1 MRSLTIFAF
10 LFLSVSAFAE
20 TSAMSIGEIDGVIK
34 AEAPTP
40 AVVQPMLPATVSEYF
55 YMPAGGQTAA
65 QLQYGKIDGTI
76 VSQTMAL
83 DMFGN
88 YGYEASEIAGT
99 QFGLAVNRSIAN
111 NLYMA
116 INVQNSEMNFKSSGL
131 ASGNVSYQRYGL
143 GLTKILNVSNTGN
156 LIFGARTAAYVTNT
170 ANTKTFDQYQ
180 VVPFVGYEQLSRG
193 AAWGAEVS
201 MEKFIIEGSE
211 QLFLGTAFY
220 EIPAAT
226 NFMVGT
232 KAGLNAQGLNE
243 KGPVQ
248 TGYQGGIYSKYT
260 PVQNTDVR
268 FAVDTANKLS
278 SSTEKT
284 TEFSIGFR
292 RTL

>member
-1 MRSLTIFAF
+1 MRSLSIFAF
-10 LFLSVSAFAE
+10 LFLSINAFAE
-20 TSAMSIGEIDGVIK
+20 TSALSIGEIDGIIK
-34 AEAPTP
+34 AEAPNP

-55 YMPAGGQTAA
+55 YMPARGQTAA
-65 QLQYGKIDGTI
+65 QLTYGKVDATT

-88 YGYEASEIAGT
+88 YSYETTEIAGT

-116 INVQNSEMNFKSSGL
+116 INVQNSELNFKSYGL
-131 ASGNVSYQRYGL
+131 ASGNVSFQKYGL
-143 GLTKILNVSNTGN
+143 GLTKIANISDAGN
-156 LIFGARTAAYVTNT
+156 LIFGARTAAYVTNSP
-170 ANTKTFDQYQ
+170 NNKTFDQYQ
-180 VVPFVGYEQLSRG
+180 VIPFVGYEQISRG
-193 AAWGAEVS
+193 AAWGAEVA

-226 NFMVGT
+226 NLMVGT
-232 KAGLNAQGLNE
+232 KAGLNAQSLNE
-243 KGPVQ
+243 KGLVQ

-260 PVQNTDVR
+260 PIQNTDVR
-268 FAVDTANKLS
+268 FAVDTSNKLS
-278 SSTEKT
+278 ASTEKT
-284 TEFSIGFR
+284 TEFSLGFR